1 MAGRE
6 GNHGVHNQ
14 ISDGLYFNAVIQ
26 AANVTLQLPATVPPA
41 LTGMPTPS
49 RAFTGRIP
57 ERDTLLAALRP
68 GREETGTSH
77 VISGLPGVG
86 KTELVLQVA
95 HHALN
100 TTNCLPGGVLF
111 IDLFGYDDRRRVGPH
126 RALGS
131 LLRSLAVP
139 DEYVPDDI
147 EDRARL
153 YRSVLAAYAA
163 EQRRILLVLDNAMN
177 SAQVR
182 PLLPGDPRIP
192 VLITSRHS
200 LSDLGVRLLDLSVL
214 DQRTSVEFIE
224 RSLREV
230 VGPTDTRV
238 ADEPEAADEVA
249 SLCGRLPLALSVV
262 AALLSDIPARPLHS
276 MATALSDARHRLER
290 LSREDLAVRAAFD
303 LSYRHL
309 RPDQAR
315 LFRLLPLNPGPD
327 LSTEA
332 LSRMAGLA
340 PDDAEQL
347 LLPLARGHFIEPG
360 SSYGRWRMHDLMRL
374 FADELGRAQD
384 GPHAREAAVHRLL
397 QYYVTT
403 THAAD
408 THVDVGAQPDPLFPD
423 LDTAL
428 AWLDAERHNLL
439 AAALT
444 APELGQPEALLQL
457 HYSLVDFQAR
467 RRHFDE
473 YAELA
478 LAALEAVRS
487 PAHPMLRGLEASVLN
502 NLATAQR
509 ELRRF
514 EEAVA
519 SYQEAKSLYA
529 LSGETLSM
537 AAALNNLG
545 LTYQQMNRPKE
556 AVDVLRQAL
565 ALYTPETDRRLRGMT
580 YTNLGKALHSLRRLQ
595 EAAEAMTKDITICQE
610 IGDRAGEGVA
620 LNNLGMVLRDME
632 QFPAA
637 AEAHRLAL
645 AAARE
650 TQDLYSEGLAQAN
663 LGLALA
669 LSREGPGPGEAISRI
684 AAAVDILDSLG
695 DEHMAAL
702 ARNHLGMVFL
712 QTSSPEEAIEPL
724 SSVLE
729 VSRRAGDPY
738 TEATA
743 LTNLGTALE
752 LSGRYSE
759 AVQAQREA
767 VTLYRQLGER
777 HREAQA
783 LFNLGLGL
791 RRTGDL
797 GAADDAFG
805 ESATAFQETGDEAFL
820 TKVTEVRNETRN
832 TRRRRPFWWLLRH
845 QRAKWGRSETLSG

>member
-1 MAGRE
+1 MTSRE
-6 GNHGVHNQ
+6 DSHGVRNQ
-14 ISDGLYFNAVIQ
+14 ISGGLYFNAVIQ
-26 AANVTLQLPATVPPA
+26 GAHVTLQLPATVPPA

-49 RAFTGRIP
+49 PAFTGRIS

-68 GREETGTSH
+68 GREGKGTSH
-77 VISGLPGVG
+77 VIAGLPGVG
-86 KTELVLQVA
+86 KTELALQVA

-100 TTNCLPGGVLF
+100 SANCLPGGVLF

-139 DEYVPDDI
+139 DEYVPDDV

-163 EQRRILLVLDNAMN
+163 EQRRILLILDNAMN

-238 ADEPEAADEVA
+238 ADEPEAAGEVA

-262 AALLSDIPARPLHS
+262 AALLADIPARPLHS
-276 MATALSDARHRLER
+276 MATALSNARHRLER

-303 LSYRHL
+303 LSYQHL

-340 PDDAEQL
+340 VDDAEQL
-347 LLPLARGHFIEPG
+347 LLSLARGHFIEPG
-360 SSYGRWRMHDLMRL
+360 SSYGRWRMHDLIRL
-374 FADELGRAQD
+374 FADDLGRAQD
-384 GPHAREAAVHRLL
+384 GPRAREEAVNWLL
-397 QYYVTT
+397 QHYVTT

-408 THVDVGAQPDPLFPD
+408 THIDVGVQPDPHFPD
-423 LDTAL
+423 LDAAL
-428 AWLDAERHNLL
+428 TWLDAERHNLL
-439 AAALT
+439 AAALA

-457 HYSLVDFQAR
+457 HFSLIDYQSL

-473 YAELA
+473 HAELA
-478 LAALEAVRS
+478 LAALAAIRS
-487 PAHPMLRGLEASVLN
+487 PAHPTLRVFEASVLN

-514 EEAVA
+514 QEAVA
-519 SYQEAKSLYA
+519 SYQEAQSLHA
-529 LSGETLSM
+529 LRGDTLHV
-537 AAALNNLG
+537 AATLNNLG
-545 LTYQQMNRPKE
+545 LTYQQMNRPEE

-565 ALYTPETDRRLRGMT
+565 ALYPPETDPRVRGMA

-595 EAAEAMTKDITICQE
+595 EAAEALTEDITICQE

-620 LNNLGMVLRDME
+620 LNNLGMVLRDMG
-632 QFPAA
+632 QLPAA
-637 AEAHRLAL
+637 ADAHRRAL
-645 AAARE
+645 AAAKE
-650 TQDLYSEGLAQAN
+650 AKDLYSEGLAQAN
-663 LGLALA
+663 LGLVLA
-669 LSREGPGPGEAISRI
+669 LGREGPGPGEAINRI
-684 AAAVDILDSLG
+684 TAAVDILDSLG
-695 DEHMAAL
+695 EEHMAAL

-712 QTSSPEEAIEPL
+712 QTSSPEEAIAPL
-724 SSVLE
+724 SSVLD

-767 VTLYRQLGER
+767 VALCRHLGER

-783 LFNLGLGL
+783 LFNLGLAL

-797 GAADDAFG
+797 RAADDAFG
-805 ESATAFQETGDEAFL
+805 ESATAFQETGDEAQL
-820 TKVTEVRNETRN
+820 TKVTQVRNETG
-832 TRRRRPFWWLLRH
+832 
-845 QRAKWGRSETLSG
+845 K